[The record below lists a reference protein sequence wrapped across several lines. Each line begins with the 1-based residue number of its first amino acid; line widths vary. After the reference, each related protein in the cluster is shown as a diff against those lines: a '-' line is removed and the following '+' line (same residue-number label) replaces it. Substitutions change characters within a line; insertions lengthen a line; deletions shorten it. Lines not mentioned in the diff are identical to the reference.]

1 MRRGMLSE
9 AVYRSDF
16 LQETAPMPQGS
27 RVIPG
32 VLPEGFFFFLLPNA
46 CGQRWRNGRTGVREK
61 GLHMS
66 ATTICPPQLPVSRAG
81 AAALHREQYSDRVRC
96 PHTIKH
102 TTKDK
107 VWVYEGS
114 KLVTAESVEK

>member
-32 VLPEGFFFFLLPNA
+32 ALPEVFFFFFYYQMPVGRDGETGEQGLEKKDCICQPPPSVPHSYQCHGLGLRPSTGNNTVTVSA
-46 CGQRWRNGRTGVREK
+46 VLTLSSTPPRTRCGF
-61 GLHMS
+61 M
-66 ATTICPPQLPVSRAG
+66 RA
-81 AAALHREQYSDRVRC
+81 QN
-96 PHTIKH
+96 
-102 TTKDK
+102 
-107 VWVYEGS
+107 W
-114 KLVTAESVEK
+114 